1 MMKVQLQA
9 PFVPV
14 QVCPVPLVQLSP
26 EQQPSVG
33 EQVCPAPEQVAPA
46 LQVPVVEPEGMLQLR
61 PVQQSPEVLQA
72 VSWGWHAA
80 GAAQL
85 PLVHTLEQHSELF
98 VQALVLGLQVPASGV
113 PASAPPLVPGTWHAE
128 VSSEVGRHAVP
139 AQQVDA
145 FGSQLVPS
153 AAQVAAA
160 AQRRT
165 PSAPGTQAV
174 PLQHWSAK
182 SQTLPAGR
190 QQPAVPSRPLG
201 HEPEGGLQLP
211 CASRYSGGQPK
222 QRGTPTW
229 SRRQV
234 RS

>member
-26 EQQPSVG
+26 EQQPSDG

-72 VSWGWHAA
+72 VSCGWQAC

-85 PLVHTLEQHSELF
+85 PLVHTLEQHSALF

-113 PASAPPLVPGTWHAE
+113 PASAPPPLVPGTWHAE

-139 AQQVDA
+139 AQQVEA
-145 FGSQLVPS
+145 FGSHVVPK

-165 PSAPGTQAV
+165 PSEPGTQAV

-182 SQTLPAGR
+182 SQTWPAGM
-190 QQPAVPSRPLG
+190 QQPAWPV
-201 HEPEGGLQLP
+201 
-211 CASRYSGGQPK
+211 
-222 QRGTPTW
+222 
-229 SRRQV
+229 
-234 RS
+234 